1 MRKRNVYKRVMNTR
15 IIRKRFAGMFALLLA
30 VAAGF
35 CDPAARKQPA
45 VSFAAGRE
53 FSGQVDLENS
63 QELPKQ
69 FDLRSRREVL
79 AVSDQGDLGTCWA
92 FASLAALSTSMPQEM
107 AVPLSADHMTLK
119 NSFGLGQNDGG
130 DYAMSSSYL
139 LAWQGPVAE
148 EDDPYGDGSS
158 PDGLEPV
165 CHVQTVEI
173 LGEKDYGA
181 IKKAVYETGGVQSSL
196 YLPADAGMDGNPYYR
211 RDTHSLCYDGVEE
224 ANHDVVIVGWD
235 DGYPRENFSG
245 KPQKDGAFLCMN
257 SWGEDFGDGGFFY
270 VSYEDARIGCHSI
283 SYTAVEPVENYDFI
297 HQTDLCGWTGQLG
310 GAGSVAWFANVYET
324 EERETIKAVGFYAT
338 KTDTSY
344 RIYFA
349 MIPERGGEA
358 DMGEVNIGEA
368 FSERSLMAEGRL
380 KNAGFYTIPWSRGM
394 TVEKNKRFA
403 VLVEI
408 DSPGTEQP
416 VAIEY
421 QAGIRTGNV
430 DISDG
435 EGYISFDG
443 RNWLRTET
451 REKCNVCLKA
461 YGAKAEKK

>member
-1 MRKRNVYKRVMNTR
+1 M
-15 IIRKRFAGMFALLLA
+15 RKRFARMFVLLLA
-30 VAAGF
+30 VAAGL
-35 CDPAARKQPA
+35 CDPAARKQPS

-53 FSGQVDLENS
+53 FSGQIDLENS
-63 QELPKQ
+63 RELPEQ
-69 FDLRSRREVL
+69 FDLRSRRKIL

-92 FASLAALSTSMPQEM
+92 FASLAALSTSMPQET
-107 AVPLSADHMTLK
+107 AVPLSVDHMTLK
-119 NSFGLGQNDGG
+119 NSFGLEQNDGG

-148 EDDPYGDGSS
+148 EEDPYGDGSS

-165 CHVQTVEI
+165 CHVQTMEI

-211 RDTHSLCYDGVEE
+211 RDTYSFCYDGSEE

-235 DGYPRENFSG
+235 DGYSRENFFG
-245 KPQKDGAFLCMN
+245 KPKKDGAFLCMN
-257 SWGEDFGDGGFFY
+257 SWGENFGDGGFFY
-270 VSYEDARIGCHSI
+270 VSYEDARIGRCSI
-283 SYTAVEPVENYDFI
+283 SYTGVESAENYDFI

-310 GAGSVAWFANVYET
+310 SESSTAWFANVYET
-324 EERETIKAVGFYAT
+324 EERETIKAAGFYAT
-338 KTDTSY
+338 RPDTSY

-349 MIPERGGEA
+349 MIPECGGEA
-358 DMGEVNIGEA
+358 DMGEA
-368 FSERSLMAEGRL
+368 LSERTLMAEGRL

-394 TVEKNKRFA
+394 TMEKNKRFA

-408 DSPGTEQP
+408 DSPGTVQP

-421 QAGIRTGNV
+421 QAGIRTRNV

-443 RNWLRTET
+443 RNWFGTET

-461 YGAKAEKK
+461 YGTKTEKK

>member
-1 MRKRNVYKRVMNTR
+1 MHRRS
-15 IIRKRFAGMFALLLA
+15 AGMLVLFAA
-30 VAAGF
+30 VMAGL
-35 CDPAARKQPA
+35 CDPASRKQPA

-53 FSGQVDLENS
+53 SYGQFDS
-63 QELPKQ
+63 SPKLPEK
-69 FDLRSRREVL
+69 FDLRSRQEVL
-79 AVSDQGDLGTCWA
+79 AAPDQGDLGTCWA

-148 EDDPYGDGSS
+148 EEDPYGDGKS
-158 PDGLEPV
+158 PDGLKPV
-165 CHVQTVEI
+165 CHVQTVQI

-181 IKKAVYETGGVQSSL
+181 IKEAVYETGGVQSSL
-196 YLPADAGMDGNPYYR
+196 FLPAVAGTDGDACYR
-211 RDTHSLCYDGVEE
+211 GDTYSFYYDGAAE

-235 DGYPRENFSG
+235 DGYSRENFSG

-257 SWGEDFGDGGFFY
+257 SWGEGFGDRGFFY
-270 VSYEDARIGCHSI
+270 VSYEDTRIGCYSI
-283 SYTAVEPVENYDFI
+283 AYTGVESVKNYDFI

-310 GAGSVAWFANVYET
+310 GESSAAWFANVYET
-324 EERETIKAVGFYAT
+324 EEREAIKAAGFYAT
-338 KTDTSY
+338 RPDTSY

-349 MIPERGGEA
+349 MVPERGGES
-358 DMGEVNIGEA
+358 DMGEIL
-368 FSERSLMAEGRL
+368 SERILMAEGHL
-380 KNAGFYTIPWSRGM
+380 KNAGFYTIPWQREM

-408 DSPGTEQP
+408 DSPGTGQP

-443 RNWLRTET
+443 KDWFRTET

-461 YGAKAEKK
+461 YGTKAEKK

>member
-1 MRKRNVYKRVMNTR
+1 M
-15 IIRKRFAGMFALLLA
+15 
-30 VAAGF
+30 
-35 CDPAARKQPA
+35 
-45 VSFAAGRE
+45 
-53 FSGQVDLENS
+53 
-63 QELPKQ
+63 
-69 FDLRSRREVL
+69 
-79 AVSDQGDLGTCWA
+79 
-92 FASLAALSTSMPQEM
+92 
-107 AVPLSADHMTLK
+107 
-119 NSFGLGQNDGG
+119 
-130 DYAMSSSYL
+130 
-139 LAWQGPVAE
+139 AE

-211 RDTHSLCYDGVEE
+211 RDTHSLCYDGVE
-224 ANHDVVIVGWD
+224 
-235 DGYPRENFSG
+235 
-245 KPQKDGAFLCMN
+245 DGAFLCMN

-408 DSPGTEQP
+408 D
-416 VAIEY
+416 
-421 QAGIRTGNV
+421 
-430 DISDG
+430 
-435 EGYISFDG
+435 
-443 RNWLRTET
+443 
-451 REKCNVCLKA
+451 
-461 YGAKAEKK
+461 